1 MNSPIFYLMFLTVA
15 VTFLFS
21 ATVNATASAKQR
33 PLLKALYWEVKPF
46 IFTNEKGEIDGI
58 IPHIFKRGDAVCNKN
73 PNVTVMDFVHQFAS
87 RTQMYDTIFAN
98 GIPAEVNGTEAKDMF
113 LVPILKELDANWEK
127 ANNIRSFTLMKTA
140 EIVIIVPRS
149 MIDLPNKI
157 LRGILSC
164 KIIFVIAFPL
174 AILFSI
180 IVWFI
185 EHFWN
190 EEIDKSFVRG
200 IGTTFW
206 WSVVSMTTVG
216 YGDVTPKAP
225 LGRFVALFW
234 LVVGV
239 MLGCVMTATMTDVV
253 SGIGSLSVYGEPV
266 AVLSDSYEQKVAS
279 RDYSAKIVPAN
290 SYEEVLDLVREN
302 KVYAAMMNADV
313 AAWYQDEIRATD
325 GRNPPLHIVDKVP
338 AHLALRCAMN
348 QNPSKE
354 IVNIFRCMH
363 KVQAEVYEYTQ
374 KKYQRYCFTE
384 TIHIG
389 SVGDLIRSNQYMQ
402 VLLALVCVLI
412 VVGVVYDVFVFSR
425 RFRSKRGVAPINFRP
440 KNILDQ
446 MLGKQNG
453 MVSSRSS
460 SAREQEEDE
469 ELELV
474 KKGFE

>member
-1 MNSPIFYLMFLTVA
+1 MDSPILYVTFLVA
-15 VTFLFS
+15 VTILCNITDAAPPS
-21 ATVNATASAKQR
+21 KQK

-46 IFTNEKGEIDGI
+46 IFTNERGEIDGI
-58 IPHIFKRGDAVCNKN
+58 IPRIYKRGDAVCNTN
-73 PNVTVMDFVHQFAS
+73 PNITVMDFVHKFTS
-87 RTQMYDTIFAN
+87 RAAMNKTIFAK
-98 GIPAEVNGTEAKDMF
+98 GIPAEVNGTKAKDMF
-113 LVPILKELDANWEK
+113 LVPILKELDSSWEK
-127 ANNIRSFTLMKTA
+127 ANNIRSFTLMKTT

-157 LRGILSC
+157 LRGIMSC

-174 AILFSI
+174 AILISI

-190 EEIDKSFVRG
+190 EDIDKSFVRG
-200 IGTTFW
+200 IGTTFY

-253 SGIGSLSVYGEPV
+253 SGIGSLSVYGERV

-279 RDYSAKIVPAN
+279 RDYSAKTVPAN
-290 SYEEVLDLVREN
+290 SYEEVLDLVRQK

-325 GRNPPLHIVDKVP
+325 GKNKPLHIVDKVP
-338 AHLALRCAMN
+338 AHLAVRCAMN
-348 QNPSKE
+348 QYPSAE
-354 IVNIFRCMH
+354 IIKIFRCMH
-363 KVQAEVYEYTQ
+363 TVQEEVYEYTQ

-389 SVGDLIRSNQYMQ
+389 SVSDLIHYNEYMQ
-402 VLLALVCVLI
+402 VLLATVCVLI
-412 VVGVVYDVFVFSR
+412 AIGVVYDVFTFSR
-425 RFRSKRGVAPINFRP
+425 RFRSKRVAPINFHP
-440 KNILDQ
+440 KNLLDQ

-453 MVSSRSS
+453 SMVDSRSS
-460 SAREQEEDE
+460 STREEDE

-474 KKGFE
+474 KKILEEK